1 MLYRGA
7 KRKPYEGWKVK
18 TGWSQSKMM
27 GIKTSTKDQE
37 TWPLNSRLCR
47 SAITRRRNWWVAL
60 KNLTE
65 MKNHRGWTTT
75 HQGGRNRLATKI
87 FAIAALLLDDSLI
100 SLISTY
106 HIHECIP
113 EMPLV
118 TCSSA
123 IKSVDYDARR
133 KGGKIDV
140 QTARLCGIQL
150 GSYAIGK
157 DLFQPVFSI
166 MVEEEKKAINRKK
179 KIHLL

>member
-1 MLYRGA
+1 
-7 KRKPYEGWKVK
+7 
-18 TGWSQSKMM
+18 
-27 GIKTSTKDQE
+27 
-37 TWPLNSRLCR
+37 
-47 SAITRRRNWWVAL
+47 
-60 KNLTE
+60 
-65 MKNHRGWTTT
+65 
-75 HQGGRNRLATKI
+75 
-87 FAIAALLLDDSLI
+87 
-100 SLISTY
+100 
-106 HIHECIP
+106 
-113 EMPLV
+113 MPLV

-150 GSYAIGK
+150 GSYAMGK